1 MDNVSGDIYTKNRLF
16 AEFKSVF
23 LPMNFFEIKKKDEK
37 SPARLGLMRTAH
49 GEVHTPAYLPIGTKG
64 SVKSVTAEELK
75 FWGAEMILANTYH
88 LWLRPGDALI
98 HKAGGL
104 HKFIGWDGPIFTDSG
119 GFQVFSLG
127 EKRSVVAIRQLTEKQ
142 TQGIATR
149 SKGARPPAERAGNDW
164 QAEPVPVLKKISEAG
179 VEFRNELDGATHILS
194 PEASVQI
201 QSNLGSDIAL
211 VLDDV
216 PGLPAKKDRI
226 RKSLDLT
233 LRWAER
239 AKAHFEKIKDTSI
252 NPNQHLFGI
261 VQGGDSEELRQKS
274 AGGLQKIGFE
284 GYAIGGLAVGEDAE
298 TMYKVLGLTVPH
310 LEEEKPRHLL
320 GVGYPEQILKAI
332 SLGVD
337 TFDCVLPTRNGRH
350 GQFFINRK
358 SGGYEVIDITKK
370 QYEEDFTPV
379 DNTCSC
385 YGCMHHNRAYVR
397 HLFAAREPLGIRL
410 ATMHNLRFYLD
421 FMEKIRR
428 AIEFDSLAEMMENYK
443 I

>member
-1 MDNVSGDIYTKNRLF
+1 LDKISVDIYTTRRLF
-16 AEFKSVF
+16 AVFKSVY
-23 LPMNFFEIKKKDEK
+23 LPMIFFEVKKKDEK
-37 SPARLGLMRTAH
+37 SRARLGLMQTAH
-49 GEVHTPAYLPIGTKG
+49 GQVHTPAYLPIGTKG

-98 HKAGGL
+98 HRAGGL

-127 EKRSVVAIRQLTEKQ
+127 EKRKEGEHNLVSA
-142 TQGIATR
+142 
-149 SKGARPPAERAGNDW
+149 D
-164 QAEPVPVLKKISEAG
+164 PVPVLKEISEAG
-179 VEFRNELDGATHILS
+179 VEFRNELDGSSHILS
-194 PEASVQI
+194 PEVSIQI

-216 PGLPAKKDRI
+216 PGLPAGKNRI
-226 RKSLDLT
+226 KKSLELT
-233 LRWAER
+233 LRWAAR
-239 AKAHFEKIKDTSI
+239 AKTHFEKIKDNSI

-274 AGGLQKIGFE
+274 ARELQKIGFE

-298 TMYKVLGLTVPH
+298 TMYKVLGFTIPD

-320 GVGYPEQILKAI
+320 GVGYPEQILRAV

-370 QYEEDFTPV
+370 QFEEDFTPA

-385 YGCMHHNRAYVR
+385 YGCTHHNRAYIR
-397 HLFAAREPLGIRL
+397 HLFQAKEPLGIRL

-428 AIEFDSLAEMMENYK
+428 AIEFDSLAELMENYK

>member
-1 MDNVSGDIYTKNRLF
+1 
-16 AEFKSVF
+16 
-23 LPMNFFEIKKKDEK
+23 MNFFEVKKKDEK
-37 SPARLGLMRTAH
+37 SRARLGLMQTAH
-49 GEVHTPAYLPIGTKG
+49 GQVHTPAYLPIGTKG

-98 HKAGGL
+98 HRAGGL

-127 EKRSVVAIRQLTEKQ
+127 EKRAVIANEVKQ
-142 TQGIATR
+142 SQGEIAAR
-149 SKGARPPAERAGNDW
+149 PMGARPPAERAGNDRDL
-164 QAEPVPVLKKISEAG
+164 EPVPVLKKISEAG
-179 VEFRNELDGATHILS
+179 VEFRNELDGSSHILS
-194 PEASVQI
+194 PEVSIQI

-216 PGLPAKKDRI
+216 PGLPAEKNRI
-226 RKSLDLT
+226 KKSLELT
-233 LRWAER
+233 LRWAAR
-239 AKAHFEKIKDTSI
+239 AKTHFEKIKDNSI

-274 AGGLQKIGFE
+274 ARELQKIGFE
-284 GYAIGGLAVGEDAE
+284 GYAIGGLAVGENAE
-298 TMYKVLGLTVPH
+298 TMYKVLGFTIPD

-320 GVGYPEQILKAI
+320 GVGYPEQILRAV

-337 TFDCVLPTRNGRH
+337 SFDCVLPTRNGRH
-350 GQFFINRK
+350 GQFFINKK
-358 SGGYEVIDITKK
+358 SGGPASRSASLGGYEVIDITKQ
-370 QYEEDFTPV
+370 QYEEDFTPA

-385 YGCMHHNRAYVR
+385 YGCVHHNRAYIR
-397 HLFAAREPLGIRL
+397 HLFQAKEPLGIRL

-428 AIEFDSLAEMMENYK
+428 AIEFDSLAELMENYK